1 MVTIGFWQCL
11 DFQNNKD
18 YFFNNKKENI
28 FGEDAIETLKSI
40 FFFKKIFNYKIELLN
55 VKNFFKIRSLNDFN
69 IYLIF
74 FKNFLFYDK
83 RNNIKNKFKKN

>member
-28 FGEDAIETLKSI
+28 LGEDPIETLKSI
-40 FFFKKIFNYKIELLN
+40 FFFK
-55 VKNFFKIRSLNDFN
+55 
-69 IYLIF
+69 
-74 FKNFLFYDK
+74 NFLSYYK
-83 RNNIKNKFKKN
+83 RNYIKNKFKKN